1 MRRPAWNRPAVGRMC
16 PTTAR
21 ELRSATGLPAAV
33 ARSLTICQVWDGEY
47 PWDVRVEKISRA
59 LVDAGHAVH
68 LVARNRRNEPV
79 TERLPEGMVHRLAPW
94 RWAPQWLNAGSMF
107 PAFFNPRWIRAIER
121 TAHGAGADVILCRD
135 LPLAIPAI
143 LAGRRLETP
152 VILDMAENYPAM
164 LRSQWDAGPMR
175 PMDFLVRNPALA
187 RLVER
192 WVLPR
197 VDGLLVVVE
206 EARARLIA
214 KGVAPERVTVVSNT
228 PPLARLMKSGR
239 VLEAAGTPLRI
250 VYLGLMEGVRG
261 VQVLLD
267 AAALLARQGIA
278 FGLTL
283 YGDGKDL
290 PRFRAHA
297 RALGLT
303 GSQADFRGRVPN
315 AQALA
320 ALPAMDV
327 GVIPHVAEESW
338 HTTVPNKLFDY
349 MAAGLAVVTSD
360 ARPAARIVRETGAG
374 FVYHHSE
381 ASDLA
386 RALAALVDPDVRL
399 GFARRG
405 QAAVRDTY
413 HWELDAQRLL
423 ATVQGAVAGADRQ
436 P

>member
-1 MRRPAWNRPAVGRMC
+1 ML
-16 PTTAR
+16 TTANSPR
-21 ELRSATGLPAAV
+21 RARDTASTAV
-33 ARSLTICQVWDGEY
+33 RPLTVCHVWDGEY

-59 LVDAGHAVH
+59 LTDAGHAVH
-68 LVARNRRNEPV
+68 LIARNRRGDPV
-79 TERLPEGMVHRLAPW
+79 TERLPESIVHRLPPW
-94 RWAPQWLNAGSMF
+94 QWAPRWLNAASMF

-121 TAHGAGADVILCRD
+121 TARGARADVILCRD

-143 LAGRRLETP
+143 LAGRSLGIP
-152 VILDMAENYPAM
+152 VVLDMAENYPAM
-164 LRSQWDAGPMR
+164 LRSQRDAGPLR
-175 PMDFLVRNPALA
+175 PTDLLVRNPALA

-192 WVLPR
+192 WVVPR
-197 VDGLLVVVE
+197 VDGVLVVVE

-214 KGVAPERVTVVSNT
+214 EGLAPERIAVVSNT
-228 PPLARLMKSGR
+228 PPLGRLVESGR
-239 VLEAAGTPLRI
+239 ARPEAGAPLCI

-267 AAALLARQGIA
+267 AAALLARQDIP
-278 FGLTL
+278 FRLTL

-297 RALGLT
+297 HAIGLT

-327 GVIPHVAEESW
+327 GVIPHVADESW
-338 HTTVPNKLFDY
+338 NTTVPNKLFDY

-374 FVYHHSE
+374 FVYHDSD
-381 ASDLA
+381 ASGLA
-386 RALAALVDPDVRL
+386 RAFATLVDPDLRL
-399 GFARRG
+399 ACARRG
-405 QAAVRDTY
+405 QSAVRDTY
-413 HWELDAQRLL
+413 HWEQDAERLL
-423 ATVQGAVAGADRQ
+423 ATLQGAVARAVRQ
-436 P
+436 R